1 MNEQNSKMPEELF
14 VLADENGEEMGFHL
28 LDVVMLEEREFL
40 VLLPA
45 EGPYQDEVVIL
56 QREKEP
62 DGSESYVDLS
72 DPKTLREVY
81 RIFRDRSGDRFI
93 FTD

>member
-1 MNEQNSKMPEELF
+1 MDMHNGKDFEELF
-14 VLADENGEEMGFHL
+14 YLEDGNGEQMAFHL
-28 LDVVMLEEREFL
+28 LDVIMLEEGEFL

-45 EGPYQDEVVIL
+45 EGPYMDEVVIL

-62 DGSESYVDLS
+62 DGSESYAEVA
-72 DPKTLREVY
+72 DPKILQTVY
-81 RIFRDRSGDRFI
+81 ELFRQRAGDRFI

>member
-1 MNEQNSKMPEELF
+1 MDFRNSNEQEELIY
-14 VLADENGEEMGFHL
+14 LADESGQEMGFHL
-28 LDVVMLEEREFL
+28 LDVVMLEESEFL

>member
-1 MNEQNSKMPEELF
+1 MEMQNGKGSEEFFTLE
-14 VLADENGEEMGFHL
+14 DENGEQMAFHL
-28 LDVVMLEEREFL
+28 LDVIMLDQGEFL

-56 QREKEP
+56 RREKEP
-62 DGSESYVDLS
+62 DGSESYADVENIEILH
-72 DPKTLREVY
+72 RVY
-81 RIFRDRSGDRFI
+81 ELFRDRAGDRFI